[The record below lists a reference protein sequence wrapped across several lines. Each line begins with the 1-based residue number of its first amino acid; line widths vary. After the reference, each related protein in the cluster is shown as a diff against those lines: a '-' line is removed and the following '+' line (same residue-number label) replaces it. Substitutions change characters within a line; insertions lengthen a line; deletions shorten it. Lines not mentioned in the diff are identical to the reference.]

1 MRLLLISLL
10 LISSAVVNSAI
21 AQQITEG
28 FASTY
33 PRAYEGTVT
42 ASGEVYNSKEYTAR
56 HATLPFNTLVK
67 VTNLKN
73 NKSVTVRINDRFNY
87 RNSRVI
93 DISKAASRSI
103 KLFGDINPQ
112 VKIEVIGMADALMLA
127 AIPKAKTTTPNTAV
141 AKKENETTKKV
152 ETVVAKTETKDKVK
166 KAKSSVILP
175 SVKASLPTVSLKD
188 VSNIATITF
197 ELITIS
203 LFK

>member
-1 MRLLLISLL
+1 MRLLFISLM
-10 LISSAVVNSAI
+10 LIIVAVSNSVSA
-21 AQQITEG
+21 QITKG

-33 PRAYEGTVT
+33 PLAYEGTKT
-42 ASGEVYNSKEYTAR
+42 ASGEVYNSNEYTAR

-93 DISKAASRSI
+93 DISKAASRKI

-127 AIPKAKTTTPNTAV
+127 AVPTKEDEKVKEVLVAKTVPAPNTD
-141 AKKENETTKKV
+141 KKEEAVTTKATASTTKKV
-152 ETVVAKTETKDKVK
+152 EVPTLQGVK
-166 KAKSSVILP
+166 INLP
-175 SVKASLPTVSLKD
+175 SVSLKD
-188 VSNIATITF
+188 VSNIAAVTI
-197 ELITIS
+197 EYITLS